1 MVKRVVLN
9 TVVKLNSIQN
19 SEIQNRGEI
28 FIGIPSGKLFSE
40 AGVFQNILLEV
51 KTLSTVSLSLKTVSL
66 PNCSGCKI
74 HSGLRMAPQ
83 Y

>member
-19 SEIQNRGEI
+19 SEIQYRGEI

-51 KTLSTVSLSLKTVSL
+51 KTPYTVHIFK
-66 PNCSGCKI
+66 P
-74 HSGLRMAPQ
+74 
-83 Y
+83 